1 MLLLAIVS
9 VLWSSIA
16 LLVPIKGWLV
26 NSQYFYKAGE
36 GVLDG
41 PVSSAPCGCEDCARR
56 YSKHKAKK
64 AA

>member
-36 GVLDG
+36 GMLAG
-41 PVSSAPCGCEDCARR
+41 PVSCEPCQCEDCRQR
-56 YSKHKAKK
+56 
-64 AA
+64 